1 LAYLPI
7 AKLFLSLL
15 HNFKSGDNTLNAVQ
29 NEMNKKRKEFFES
42 EKAFLAFQFKSKA
55 TIIDDKMVE
64 VVAPDGEVFSVMA
77 QIGIYTS
84 EETRHYQLHLIES
97 VFDKNFADDKEIMTN
112 NIWRD
117 LLLNGVSFMGMSSG
131 DRQGER
137 TRIGKKI
144 RQIREEKGIEAKDLA
159 KLANID
165 AANLSRIEQGKYSVG
180 LDILSKLAF
189 VLGYHV
195 DIVPNQM

>member
-1 LAYLPI
+1 
-7 AKLFLSLL
+7 
-15 HNFKSGDNTLNAVQ
+15 
-29 NEMNKKRKEFFES
+29 MKKVHQEFFAS
-42 EKAFLAFQFKSKA
+42 EKEFLAFEFKSKA
-55 TIIDDKMVE
+55 RIIDDKMVE
-64 VVAPDGEVFSVMA
+64 VIAPDGEVFSILA
-77 QIGIYTS
+77 HIGIYTND
-84 EETRHYQLHLIES
+84 ETRHYQLHLVEY
-97 VFDKNFADDKEIMTN
+97 VFDKNFSDDKEVMSN
-112 NIWRD
+112 NIWHD

-195 DIVPNQM
+195 DLVPNQM

>member
-1 LAYLPI
+1 
-7 AKLFLSLL
+7 
-15 HNFKSGDNTLNAVQ
+15 
-29 NEMNKKRKEFFES
+29 MNKELKKI
-42 EKAFLAFQFKSKA
+42 LATEFKSKA

-64 VVAPDGEVFSVMA
+64 VIAPDGEVFSVLA
-77 QIGIYTS
+77 RIGIYTN

-97 VFDKNFADDKEIMTN
+97 VFDKNFSDDKEIMTD

-117 LLLNGVSFMGMSSG
+117 LLLNGVTFMGISSG

-144 RQIREEKGIEAKDLA
+144 RHFRKEKGIEAKDLA

-180 LDILSKLAF
+180 LDILSRIAF
-189 VLGYHV
+189 VLGCQI
-195 DIVPNQM
+195 DIVPNQV

>member
-1 LAYLPI
+1 MPI

-15 HNFKSGDNTLNAVQ
+15 HNFKSGDNTINAAQ
-29 NEMNKKRKEFFES
+29 NDMNKKHKEFFAS
-42 EKAFLAFQFKSKA
+42 EKEFLDFQFKSKA

-64 VVAPDGEVFSVMA
+64 VVAPDGEVFSVLA

-84 EETRHYQLHLIES
+84 EETRHYQLHVVEY
-97 VFDKNFADDKEIMTN
+97 VFDKNFSDDKEIMTD

-117 LLLNGVSFMGMSSG
+117 LLLNGVTFMGMSSG

-159 KLANID
+159 KLAHID
-165 AANLSRIEQGKYSVG
+165 AANLSRIEQGRYSVG
-180 LDILSKLAF
+180 LDILSRIAF
-189 VLGYHV
+189 VLGCQI
-195 DIVPNQM
+195 DIVPNQI